1 MRKAIALVSS
11 LLLVATLATP
21 AQSAGAKYSV
31 YQKTLAT
38 FSSSATTLSTQ
49 QKAQV
54 EATVEANPTAEKFIC
69 TGIRYYDQPMDV
81 NITVRKRAKAA
92 CEYAKQLNPALS
104 TWFQNKPTKA
114 RSYAGKVL
122 LTVKTTVDSAK
133 AGSAKDESLTSSKIV
148 RSEFRTASNKKTGLM
163 GKSWP
168 VLRPQLSSTGCSSTA
183 IELKYESGKKFLMG
197 GGISYAVASAD
208 ANYGSPVSSTIGY
221 MEAYT
226 RAQPLL
232 RVGPTSVPIEV
243 QVCETDVPRGDE
255 EFALVKVTLQ
265 RGSGSTFDGLE
276 IRIDFAEPTNATFM
290 QELKNKCLS
299 NQNKSN
305 FPVAQVSG
313 TKLTRDPYTDRITG
327 TRAAIEGTV
336 FVNSVALKNVEIRFF
351 QEFTNSEGGLQY
363 PGELI
368 GKAKTDNLGQF
379 EVSLP
384 IKRDRLYGSETM
396 VTAFVSRSVQPLG
409 DGAMV
414 IAGASFQLYFDWL
427 LYPGYYTGNKFDVP
441 PLTSDECSSAYFN
454 YLDTSSGDD
463 DDERNRLTR
472 YIVLHETN
480 RWFNGYKDSNRK
492 YTTVQCRDSSWGAA
506 CNYFESGI
514 PAPKATEFGS
524 LGSKCWHRKGH
535 TRKLSNGKVT
545 YVSAHTA
552 CRRT

>member
-1 MRKAIALVSS
+1 MRRVIALVSS

-21 AQSAGAKYSV
+21 SQSAEAMYLV
-31 YQKTLAT
+31 HQKTLVAFSANAT
-38 FSSSATTLSTQ
+38 SLTSQ
-49 QKAQV
+49 QMVQV
-54 EATVEANPTAEKFIC
+54 RASVEANPNAEKFIC
-69 TGIRYYDQPMDV
+69 TGIRFYDQPTSV

-92 CEYAKQLNPALS
+92 CEYAKELNPALS
-104 TWFQNKPTKA
+104 IWYQNKPTKA

-122 LTVKTTVDSAK
+122 LTVKMTVDSAK
-133 AGSAKDESLTSSKIV
+133 VGSAKNESLTSSKIV

-168 VLRPQLSSTGCSSTA
+168 VLRPQLASTGCSNTA
-183 IELKYESGKKFLMG
+183 IELKYDSGKKFLMG
-197 GGISYAVASAD
+197 GGISYAVASPD
-208 ANYGSPVSSTIGY
+208 ANYGNPVASTIGY

-232 RVGPTSVPIEV
+232 RVGPTSVPIEI
-243 QVCETDVPRGDE
+243 QVCVTDVPSGDE

-265 RGSGSTFDGLE
+265 KGSGSTFDGLE
-276 IRIDFAEPTNATFM
+276 IRVDFAEPTNATFM
-290 QELKNKCLS
+290 QELKNRCLS
-299 NQNKSN
+299 NQNMAN
-305 FPVAQVSG
+305 FPVAQVAG

-327 TRAAIEGTV
+327 TRASIEGTV

-351 QEFTNSEGGLQY
+351 QEFKNSEGALQY

-384 IKRDRLYGSETM
+384 IKRVGLFGSETM
-396 VTAFVSRSVQPLG
+396 VTAFVPRSVQPLG

-414 IAGASFQLYFDWL
+414 IAGASFQLYFNWL
-427 LYPGYYTGNKFDVP
+427 LYPGFYTGNKFDVP
-441 PLTSDECSSAYFN
+441 PTTSDECSSAYFN
-454 YLDTSSGDD
+454 YLDASSGDD
-463 DDERNRLTR
+463 DDERNRLAR

-480 RWFNGYKDSNRK
+480 RWFNGYKDANRK
-492 YTTVQCRDSSWGAA
+492 YTTIQCRDSSWGAA

-524 LGSKCWHRKGH
+524 LGSKCWHRQGH

-545 YVSAHTA
+545 YVSAHKA